1 MKSRIVLYCVFGG
14 LAMSIVALGIGHF
27 FWWGLSGVVMAA
39 SFVPI
44 ALFGPR
50 RLAGQLGVVL
60 PVLFIVTVLCT
71 WSEAV
76 FFFPSPEMRQRAMS
90 DLQGELITYL
100 IVGTALAVL
109 AVALKLGRDSAYS
122 VKMRPPSS
130 LVMMALV
137 AGLVYLCFY
146 LVTGGITYQ
155 FFTKQYYPDAP
166 QIAMRIGAWFWVM
179 QFGRG
184 LLMALAVLPAICTL
198 RMSRMNSAIAI
209 GLLVWVAGGLA
220 LLIPPNQLL
229 GPTQRF
235 IHTIEILTQ
244 NFPLGFATTLL
255 MQPKATAASNAGAM
269 PAAQAHT

>member
-1 MKSRIVLYCVFGG
+1 
-14 LAMSIVALGIGHF
+14 
-27 FWWGLSGVVMAA
+27 
-39 SFVPI
+39 
-44 ALFGPR
+44 
-50 RLAGQLGVVL
+50 
-60 PVLFIVTVLCT
+60 
-71 WSEAV
+71 
-76 FFFPSPEMRQRAMS
+76 
-90 DLQGELITYL
+90 
-100 IVGTALAVL
+100 
-109 AVALKLGRDSAYS
+109 
-122 VKMRPPSS
+122 MRPPSS

-166 QIAMRIGAWFWVM
+166 QIAMRIGVWFWVM

-255 MQPKATAASNAGAM
+255 MRPKATAASNAGAM
-269 PAAQAHT
+269 PAAQTHT